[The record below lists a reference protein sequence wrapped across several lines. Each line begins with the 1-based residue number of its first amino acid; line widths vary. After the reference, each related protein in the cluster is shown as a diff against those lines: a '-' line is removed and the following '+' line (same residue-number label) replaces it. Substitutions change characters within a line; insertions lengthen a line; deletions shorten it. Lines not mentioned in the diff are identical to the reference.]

1 MKKATASPTTE
12 GSLKTQ
18 PWRTRFVCPAKRE
31 VCDFGEYCRGKQA
44 PARHPVDHV
53 GARFIAGCIIRPGG
67 ATAATIGRAKLP
79 WSIRSADRLA
89 CLDLSVRRYHCAIF
103 DAADAPNPELVYL
116 NYLET
121 CRRLGIEPVPR
132 GRALGLIG
140 EWIEVLTGRPES
152 DDPETSA
159 MNQTAE
165 ILLGRNALIRAVYG
179 RERCHARQR

>member
-1 MKKATASPTTE
+1 MFVPRNARCAILANTVE
-12 GSLKTQ
+12 GSKRLPGTQ
-18 PWRTRFVCPAKRE
+18 SIMLALGSLWLHYPPRAR
-31 VCDFGEYCRGKQA
+31 DCRHDRQGQ
-44 PARHPVDHV
+44 
-53 GARFIAGCIIRPGG
+53 
-67 ATAATIGRAKLP
+67 TT

-140 EWIEVLTGRPES
+140 EWIEVLTGRPEA
-152 DDPETSA
+152 TT
-159 MNQTAE
+159 N
-165 ILLGRNALIRAVYG
+165 
-179 RERCHARQR
+179 